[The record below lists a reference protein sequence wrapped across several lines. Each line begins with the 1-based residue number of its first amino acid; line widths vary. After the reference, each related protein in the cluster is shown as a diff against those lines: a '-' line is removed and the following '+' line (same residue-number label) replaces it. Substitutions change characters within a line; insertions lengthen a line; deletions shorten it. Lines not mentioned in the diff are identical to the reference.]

1 MSLMNLLSN
10 MMNALSSSLLIP
22 VMFFLTLLVFL
33 SLVQLGEFLS
43 EYTKRHRDWN
53 NLESNCKKIECE
65 LQNSDFSEASKA
77 LGNIKQNYIVT
88 SFARDAA
95 KYLEERH
102 FPAIER
108 LSQEYEIRMA
118 KRLEHTKITSTVGPM
133 LGLMG
138 TLIPLGPALIGLSKG
153 DIGTLAQNLMIAF
166 ATTVVGLFVA
176 IIGYVLKQVRRR
188 WYWEDM
194 SDIDYILDTIE
205 EKNWNSV
212 SLNNEE

>member
-1 MSLMNLLSN
+1 MSLMSLLSI
-10 MMNALSSSLLIP
+10 MMNVLSSALLIP
-22 VMFFLTLLVFL
+22 VMFLLTLLVFL

-65 LQNSDFSEASKA
+65 LKKSDFSKASKA
-77 LGNIKQNYIVT
+77 LKNIKQNYIVT

-102 FPAIER
+102 FPAIEK

-176 IIGYVLKQVRRR
+176 IIGYVLTQVRRR

>member
-1 MSLMNLLSN
+1 MMNLLSGV
-10 MMNALSSSLLIP
+10 MNVFSSALLIP
-22 VMFFLTLLVFL
+22 VMLLLTLLVFL
-33 SLVQLGEFLS
+33 ALIQLGEFLS

-53 NLESNCKKIECE
+53 NLESNCIKIEHDI
-65 LQNSDFSEASKA
+65 QNSDFSEASRT
-77 LGNIKQNYIVT
+77 LENIKQNYMVT

-102 FPAIER
+102 IPAIER
-108 LSQEYEIRMA
+108 LSQEYEIKMA

-138 TLIPLGPALIGLSKG
+138 TLIPLGPALIGLSQG
-153 DIGTLAQNLMIAF
+153 DLETLAQNLMIAF
-166 ATTVVGLFVA
+166 ATTVVGLFSA
-176 IIGYVLKQVRRR
+176 GIAYVLTQVRRR

-205 EKNWNSV
+205 EKS
-212 SLNNEE
+212 

>member
-1 MSLMNLLSN
+1 MSLMNLLSD
-10 MMNALSSSLLIP
+10 MMNVFSTALLVP
-22 VMFFLTLLVFL
+22 VMSLLTLLVFL
-33 SLVQLGEFLS
+33 SLIQLGEFLS

-53 NLESNCKKIECE
+53 NLETNCKKIEHD

-77 LGNIKQNYIVT
+77 LENIKQNYMVT

-95 KYLEERH
+95 RYLKERH

-108 LSQEYEIRMA
+108 LSQEYELKMA
-118 KRLEHTKITSTVGPM
+118 KRLEHTKINSTVGPM

-153 DIGTLAQNLMIAF
+153 DLETLAQNLMIAF

-176 IIGYVLKQVRRR
+176 GIGYVLTQVRRR

-205 EKNWNSV
+205 EKN
-212 SLNNEE
+212 

>member
-10 MMNALSSSLLIP
+10 MMNVLSSSLLIP

-43 EYTKRHRDWN
+43 EYTKRYRDWN

-176 IIGYVLKQVRRR
+176 IIGYVLTQVRRR

>member
-1 MSLMNLLSN
+1 MSLMNLLSD
-10 MMNALSSSLLIP
+10 MMNVFSTALLVP
-22 VMFFLTLLVFL
+22 VMSLLTLLVFL
-33 SLVQLGEFLS
+33 SLIQLGEFLS

-53 NLESNCKKIECE
+53 NLETNCKKIEHD

-77 LGNIKQNYIVT
+77 LENIKQNYMVT

-95 KYLEERH
+95 RYLKERH

-108 LSQEYEIRMA
+108 LSQEYELKMA
-118 KRLEHTKITSTVGPM
+118 KRLEHTKINSTVGPM

-153 DIGTLAQNLMIAF
+153 DLETLAQNLMIAF

-176 IIGYVLKQVRRR
+176 GIGYV
-188 WYWEDM
+188 EDM

-205 EKNWNSV
+205 EKN
-212 SLNNEE
+212 